1 MKIKQLRTINK
12 LELCKINKTIIGEIP
27 IKFLTE
33 EECKLDE
40 IGTLN
45 LQIPKYFQDNHTL
58 KKTEVLI
65 YDDLKNERFIKVNE
79 SDYYVIKEIK
89 EDKINKVKTITTY
102 SYEKK
107 LEKNNIV
114 LSDISLSLLD
124 VDEENEIYSF
134 NDELY
139 KTTGWS
145 LGYVDDT
152 VRYDET
158 GRPRVRVQENT
169 DTSFYQFIKETIQE
183 QFCCIADFD
192 IKNKKVNLYD
202 EDSFGDEIKIILNKD
217 NYLKNLENTSN
228 TTSLVTQLTLQG
240 NEDKCIVE
248 DANPNGTNYIEDYS
262 YFVETEEMSEELI
275 NALNLYNK
283 LTEKRIAEWREL
295 NTQKSIL
302 LSDINNKTGNEN
314 ILTSM
319 VKEYENY
326 IIAHENIEE
335 EGMEYDLTDFKNQ
348 LQIKRDELVELNK
361 ELTDLEQQL
370 NNVNNRIKELN
381 GLILKET
388 SKDGQGNF
396 IFNDKLLDEL
406 KEFTYNDTY
415 SEDSFID
422 ANEILRTGR
431 HLLESKCKPTVE
443 YSIDVND
450 FTSRIISNKT
460 KGEWQGEL
468 SLGDLI
474 VLYDKE
480 TKKEEYVYF
489 VGWNKK
495 YNYQNDSNSVTT
507 ELSLDLSNKKTNKT
521 NTKVIADLLKDSKN
535 NKKQIN
541 STKHLLNDQKYN
553 RFKSNLLNNEDILLD
568 LDEPK
573 LNDMTKV
580 TGIDLNIST
589 LTLDINVSK
598 QIKAYVRPT
607 TAKNTNVIWSSSDNN
622 IASVSTTGLVKGIN
636 YGSCTITAITEEGNF
651 KSVCQVT
658 IQKSIENEV
667 KVTGVQVLNSNIA
680 LDIGEEEYI
689 IPNIL
694 PNNATNQD
702 VTYVSSSPTIA
713 TVDNTGKITGVNY
726 GICEIKVIPV
736 DNPEI
741 SARCYI
747 SISTE
752 DKKDYTTLNN
762 ALFIGDGRIAEM
774 NNLGILNKLYVDA
787 KGDVDITYFNSRI
800 NTYPV
805 NPTCIIVMPNI
816 NDLSDQGAFN
826 VKTLLTTLKN
836 KYPTKNIYLVTPLP
850 VGVNYES
857 SKLYS
862 EVNNQITKF
871 NSLIKDYAN
880 LLNVKSV
887 NANLNLVTNGT
898 LNSYYSKDGY
908 YLTETGYRI
917 LCNNITNTILNYM
930 NVKQDTPKDD
940 DDKKDDDNNS
950 SGGLSKQRQLII
962 DRAEEIVKMC
972 KNGKTWYSQYNRTTD
987 WNKKQ
992 IIKYSSETIY
1002 SQGKQYTYKQP
1013 GKGKIGFDCSSFV
1026 GVCYQNAGYD
1036 FMKGLSCAGGNL
1048 QSTAKKHNAKMWRYV
1063 DSKFEKCLPGD
1074 IVMMANDSVDLTKSN
1089 MATCSTHHT
1098 AIYMGNGYIAE
1109 AVGYSTGI
1117 VKRKRTPNSQWFFMR
1132 IEELT
1137 KTDKKSNDDSSES
1150 GSNDNSSSD
1159 NGSGKNCI
1167 NQSGTIDGHK
1177 YIYRF
1182 TNCRC
1187 TSYGGDSSSGCDIPL
1202 KLGHT
1207 VGMLNMPYGSK
1218 VYIPKLKGKY
1228 IKDANGKS
1236 VTCDG
1241 IFVCND
1247 CGVGMTDCDI
1257 YMSTYSD
1264 TNAEKIFGNPIRS
1277 DIYVLSWGSGHGTAW
1292 SYLESYQWAY
1302 KRGVL
1307 SNYKTAFKNYMTNG
1321 GTLMNFYKFKTN
1333 DKNLKSSKY
1342 WDILNS

>member
-495 YNYQNDSNSVTT
+495 YNYQNDSNSITT

-622 IASVSTTGLVKGIN
+622 IASVSTTGLVKGVN

-667 KVTGVQVLNSNIA
+667 KVTGIQVLNSNIA

-787 KGDVDITYFNSRI
+787 KADVDISYFNSRI

-836 KYPTKNIYLVTPLP
+836 KYPTKNMYLVTPLP

-898 LNSYYSKDGY
+898 LNSYYSEDGY

-930 NVKQDTPKDD
+930 NVKQNIPKD

-950 SGGLSKQRQLII
+950 SSGLSKQRQLII

-972 KNGKTWYSQYNRTTD
+972 KNGKAWYSQYNRTTD

-1026 GVCYQNAGYD
+1026 GVCYQNAD
-1036 FMKGLSCAGGNL
+1036 FDFLKGLSCAGGNL

-1089 MATCSTHHT
+1089 MATCATHHT

-1109 AVGYSTGI
+1109 AIGYSSGI
-1117 VKRKRTPNSQWFFMR
+1117 QKRKRTPNSQWFFMR

-1137 KTDKKSNDDSSES
+1137 NTDGNVSDNTGES
-1150 GSNDNSSSD
+1150 GSNDNSKE
-1159 NGSGKNCI
+1159 GKNCY
-1167 NQSGTIDGHK
+1167 NMKGSIDGHN

-1182 TNCRC
+1182 EKARC
-1187 TSYGGDSSSGCDIPL
+1187 TAYGDSSSTGAGGKIEV
-1202 KLGHT
+1202 GHT
-1207 VGMLNMPYGSK
+1207 CGAHNMPYNTK
-1218 VYIPKLKGKY
+1218 LYIPSTVGKFGNKTGVWTVKDTGGFTTDIDLLIAKSDKEAEKLLGNPLTTSVY
-1228 IKDANGKS
+1228 VLEWGNGK
-1236 VTCDG
+1236 
-1241 IFVCND
+1241 
-1247 CGVGMTDCDI
+1247 
-1257 YMSTYSD
+1257 
-1264 TNAEKIFGNPIRS
+1264 
-1277 DIYVLSWGSGHGTAW
+1277 TAW
-1292 SYLESYQWAY
+1292 SFTEAIEWCNKYY
-1302 KRGVL
+1302 GVGAFHT
-1307 SNYKTAFKNYMTNG
+1307 SWKTYMKYGGCTINLWRFKDHD
-1321 GTLMNFYKFKTN
+1321 KTIKSKSWY
-1333 DKNLKSSKY
+1333 DKL
-1342 WDILNS
+1342 

>member
-495 YNYQNDSNSVTT
+495 YNYQNDSNSITT

-787 KGDVDITYFNSRI
+787 KADVDITYFNSRI

-862 EVNNQITKF
+862 EVNNQIIKF

-898 LNSYYSKDGY
+898 LNSYYSKNGY
-908 YLTETGYRI
+908 YLTQTGYRI

-940 DDKKDDDNNS
+940 GDNKKDDDNNS

-1182 TNCRC
+1182 AKARC
-1187 TSYGGDSSSGCDIPL
+1187 TAYGDSSSTGAGGKLTIGKSCGAHNLPYSTKLFIPS
-1202 KLGHT
+1202 T
-1207 VGMLNMPYGSK
+1207 VGKFGNK
-1218 VYIPKLKGKY
+1218 
-1228 IKDANGKS
+1228 
-1236 VTCDG
+1236 DG
-1241 IFVCND
+1241 IWEVKD
-1247 CGVGMTDCDI
+1247 TGGYTTDFDLLI
-1257 YMSTYSD
+1257 AKSD
-1264 TNAEKIFGNPIRS
+1264 SQAEKLLGNPLVT
-1277 DIYVLSWGSGHGTAW
+1277 DVYVLEWGDGKTAW
-1292 SYLESYQWAY
+1292 SFTEAIEWCNKYY
-1302 KRGVL
+1302 GVGAFHT
-1307 SNYKTAFKNYMTNG
+1307 SWKTYMKYGGCTINFWRFKDHD
-1321 GTLMNFYKFKTN
+1321 KTI
-1333 DKNLKSSKY
+1333 KSKSWYNK
-1342 WDILNS
+1342 L

>member
-89 EDKINKVKTITTY
+89 EDKINKVKTITAY

-361 ELTDLEQQL
+361 ELTNLEQQL

-489 VGWNKK
+489 VGWDKK
-495 YNYQNDSNSVTT
+495 YNYQNDSNSITT

-568 LDEPK
+568 LDEPR

-622 IASVSTTGLVKGIN
+622 IASVSTTGLVKGVN

-726 GICEIKVIPV
+726 GVCEIKVIPV

-787 KGDVDITYFNSRI
+787 KADVDITYFNNRI

-908 YLTETGYRI
+908 YLTQTGYRI

-930 NVKQDTPKDD
+930 NVKQDTSKDD
-940 DDKKDDDNNS
+940 DNKKDDDS
-950 SGGLSKQRQLII
+950 SSGLSKQRQLII

-972 KNGKTWYSQYNRTTD
+972 KNGKAWYSQYNRTTD

-1089 MATCSTHHT
+1089 MATCATHHT

-1109 AVGYSTGI
+1109 SIGYTSGI
-1117 VKRKRTPNSQWFFMR
+1117 QKRKRTPNSQWFFMR

-1137 KTDKKSNDDSSES
+1137 KTDKDNGNSNDDSSES
-1150 GSNDNSSSD
+1150 GSNDNSKE
-1159 NGSGKNCI
+1159 GKNCY
-1167 NQSGTIDGHK
+1167 NMKGSIDGHD
-1177 YIYRF
+1177 YVYRF
-1182 TNCRC
+1182 EKARC
-1187 TSYGGDSSSGCDIPL
+1187 TAYGDSSSTGAGGKIEV
-1202 KLGHT
+1202 GHT
-1207 VGMLNMPYGSK
+1207 CGAHNMPYNTK
-1218 VYIPKLKGKY
+1218 LYIPSTVGKFGNKTGIWTVRDTGGFTTDIDLLIAKSDKEAEKLLGNPLTTSVY
-1228 IKDANGKS
+1228 VLEWGNGK
-1236 VTCDG
+1236 
-1241 IFVCND
+1241 
-1247 CGVGMTDCDI
+1247 
-1257 YMSTYSD
+1257 
-1264 TNAEKIFGNPIRS
+1264 
-1277 DIYVLSWGSGHGTAW
+1277 TAW
-1292 SYLESYQWAY
+1292 SFTEAIEWCNKYY
-1302 KRGVL
+1302 GVGAFHT
-1307 SNYKTAFKNYMTNG
+1307 SWKTYMKYGGCTINFWRYKTHD
-1321 GTLMNFYKFKTN
+1321 KTI
-1333 DKNLKSSKY
+1333 KSKSWYNK
-1342 WDILNS
+1342 L

>member
-89 EDKINKVKTITTY
+89 EDKINKVKTITAY

-495 YNYQNDSNSVTT
+495 YNYQNDSNSITT

-568 LDEPK
+568 LDEPR

-622 IASVSTTGLVKGIN
+622 IATVSTTGLVKGVN

-752 DKKDYTTLNN
+752 DKKNYTTLNN

-880 LLNVKSV
+880 LLNVKSI

-940 DDKKDDDNNS
+940 GDNKKDDDNNS

-972 KNGKTWYSQYNRTTD
+972 KNGKAWYSQYNRTTD

-1048 QSTAKKHNAKMWRYV
+1048 QSTAKKHGAKMWRYV

-1074 IVMMANDSVDLTKSN
+1074 IIMMANDSVDLTKSN

-1132 IEELT
+1132 IKELT

-1150 GSNDNSSSD
+1150 GSNNSSSD
-1159 NGSGKNCI
+1159 NGSGKNCYNI
-1167 NQSGTIDGHK
+1167 NGKIDGHD
-1177 YIYRF
+1177 YIYKF
-1182 TNCRC
+1182 TKARC
-1187 TSYGGDSSSGCDIPL
+1187 TAYGDSSSTGAGG
-1202 KLGHT
+1202 KLT
-1207 VGMLNMPYGSK
+1207 VGKVCGAHNLPYSTKLFIPSTVGKFGNKDGIWEVKDTGGYTTDFDLLIAKSDK
-1218 VYIPKLKGKY
+1218 EAEKLLGNPLVTDVYVLEWG
-1228 IKDANGKS
+1228 NGK
-1236 VTCDG
+1236 
-1241 IFVCND
+1241 
-1247 CGVGMTDCDI
+1247 
-1257 YMSTYSD
+1257 
-1264 TNAEKIFGNPIRS
+1264 
-1277 DIYVLSWGSGHGTAW
+1277 TAW
-1292 SYLESYQWAY
+1292 SFTEAIEWCNKYY
-1302 KRGVL
+1302 GVGAFHT
-1307 SNYKTAFKNYMTNG
+1307 SWKTYMKYGGCTINFWRFKDH
-1321 GTLMNFYKFKTN
+1321 
-1333 DKNLKSSKY
+1333 DKAIKSKSWYNK
-1342 WDILNS
+1342 L

>member
-45 LQIPKYFQDNHTL
+45 LQIPKCFQDNHTL
-58 KKTEVLI
+58 KKTEILI

-89 EDKINKVKTITTY
+89 EDKINKVKTIKAY

-335 EGMEYDLTDFKNQ
+335 KGMEYDLTDFKNQ

-480 TKKEEYVYF
+480 TRKEEYVYF

-495 YNYQNDSNSVTT
+495 YNYQNDSNSITT

-622 IASVSTTGLVKGIN
+622 IATVSTTGLVKGVN

-651 KSVCQVT
+651 KSICQVT

-667 KVTGVQVLNSNIA
+667 KVTGIQVLNSNIA

-694 PNNATNQD
+694 PNNATNQN

-713 TVDNTGKITGVNY
+713 TVDNTGKIIGVNY

-880 LLNVKSV
+880 LLNIKSI

-908 YLTETGYRI
+908 YLTQTGYRI

-940 DDKKDDDNNS
+940 NDDKKDDDNNS

-972 KNGKTWYSQYNRTTD
+972 KNGKAWYSQYNRTTD

-1026 GVCYQNAGYD
+1026 GVCYQNAGFD
-1036 FMKGLSCAGGNL
+1036 FMKGLSCSGGNL
-1048 QSTAKKHNAKMWRYV
+1048 QSTAKKHGAKMWRYV

-1074 IVMMANDSVDLTKSN
+1074 IVMMANDSVDLTKNN
-1089 MATCSTHHT
+1089 MATCATHHT
-1098 AIYMGNGYIAE
+1098 AIYAGNNMVYESI
-1109 AVGYSTGI
+1109 GYSSGI
-1117 VKRKRTPNSQWFFMR
+1117 QKRKRTPNSQWFFMR

-1137 KTDKKSNDDSSES
+1137 NTDKDNDNSNES
-1150 GSNDNSSSD
+1150 GSNNSSKE
-1159 NGSGKNCI
+1159 GKNCF
-1167 NQSGTIDGHK
+1167 NMKGSIDGHK
-1177 YIYRF
+1177 YVYRF
-1182 TNCRC
+1182 EKARC
-1187 TSYGGDSSSGCDIPL
+1187 TAYGDSSSTGAGG
-1202 KLGHT
+1202 KLTISKSCGAH
-1207 VGMLNMPYGSK
+1207 NMPYNTK
-1218 VYIPKLKGKY
+1218 LYIPSTVGKFGNETG
-1228 IKDANGKS
+1228 IWTVKDTGGYSTDFDLLIAKS
-1236 VTCDG
+1236 DKE
-1241 IFVCND
+1241 
-1247 CGVGMTDCDI
+1247 
-1257 YMSTYSD
+1257 
-1264 TNAEKIFGNPIRS
+1264 AEKLLGNPLTTS
-1277 DIYVLSWGSGHGTAW
+1277 VYVLEWGDGKTAW
-1292 SYLESYQWAY
+1292 SFTEAIEWCNKYY
-1302 KRGVL
+1302 GVGAFHT
-1307 SNYKTAFKNYMTNG
+1307 SWKTYMKYGGCTINFWRFKDHD
-1321 GTLMNFYKFKTN
+1321 KTIKSKSWY
-1333 DKNLKSSKY
+1333 DKL
-1342 WDILNS
+1342 

>member
-89 EDKINKVKTITTY
+89 EDKINKVKTITAY

-489 VGWNKK
+489 VGWDKK
-495 YNYQNDSNSVTT
+495 YNYQNDSNSITT

-568 LDEPK
+568 LDEPR

-622 IASVSTTGLVKGIN
+622 IASVSTTGLVKGVN

-667 KVTGVQVLNSNIA
+667 KVIGVQVLNSNIA

-726 GICEIKVIPV
+726 GVCEIKVIPV

-787 KGDVDITYFNSRI
+787 KADVDITYFNNRI
-800 NTYPV
+800 NTYPI

-908 YLTETGYRI
+908 YLTQTGYRI

-930 NVKQDTPKDD
+930 NVKQDTSKDD
-940 DDKKDDDNNS
+940 DNKKDDDS
-950 SGGLSKQRQLII
+950 SSGLSKQRQLII

-972 KNGKTWYSQYNRTTD
+972 KNGKAWYSQYNRTTD

-1137 KTDKKSNDDSSES
+1137 KTDKDNGNSNDDSSES
-1150 GSNDNSSSD
+1150 GSNDNSKE
-1159 NGSGKNCI
+1159 GKNCY
-1167 NQSGTIDGHK
+1167 NMKGSIDGHD
-1177 YIYRF
+1177 YVYRF
-1182 TNCRC
+1182 EKARC
-1187 TSYGGDSSSGCDIPL
+1187 TAYGDSSSTGAGGKIEV
-1202 KLGHT
+1202 GHT
-1207 VGMLNMPYGSK
+1207 CGAHNMPYNTK
-1218 VYIPKLKGKY
+1218 LYIPSTVGKFGNKTGIWTVRDTGGFTTDIDLLIAKSDKEAEKLLGNPLTTSVY
-1228 IKDANGKS
+1228 VLEWGNGK
-1236 VTCDG
+1236 
-1241 IFVCND
+1241 
-1247 CGVGMTDCDI
+1247 
-1257 YMSTYSD
+1257 
-1264 TNAEKIFGNPIRS
+1264 
-1277 DIYVLSWGSGHGTAW
+1277 TAW
-1292 SYLESYQWAY
+1292 SFTEAIEWCNKYY
-1302 KRGVL
+1302 GVGAFHT
-1307 SNYKTAFKNYMTNG
+1307 SWKTYMKYGGCTINFWRYKTHD
-1321 GTLMNFYKFKTN
+1321 KTIKSKSWY
-1333 DKNLKSSKY
+1333 DKL
-1342 WDILNS
+1342 

>member
-145 LGYVDDT
+145 LGYVDDI

-940 DDKKDDDNNS
+940 DDKKDDNNS

-1182 TNCRC
+1182 AKARC
-1187 TSYGGDSSSGCDIPL
+1187 TAYGDSSSTGAGGKLTIGKSCGAHNLPYSTKLFIPS
-1202 KLGHT
+1202 T
-1207 VGMLNMPYGSK
+1207 VGKFGNK
-1218 VYIPKLKGKY
+1218 
-1228 IKDANGKS
+1228 
-1236 VTCDG
+1236 DG
-1241 IFVCND
+1241 IWEVKD
-1247 CGVGMTDCDI
+1247 TGGYTTDFDLLI
-1257 YMSTYSD
+1257 AKSD
-1264 TNAEKIFGNPIRS
+1264 SQAEKLLGNPLVT
-1277 DIYVLSWGSGHGTAW
+1277 DVYVLEWGDGKTAW
-1292 SYLESYQWAY
+1292 SFTEAIEWCNKYY
-1302 KRGVL
+1302 GVGAFHT
-1307 SNYKTAFKNYMTNG
+1307 SWKTYMKYGGCTINFWRFKDHD
-1321 GTLMNFYKFKTN
+1321 KTI
-1333 DKNLKSSKY
+1333 KSKSWYNK
-1342 WDILNS
+1342 L

>member
-568 LDEPK
+568 LDEPR

-589 LTLDINVSK
+589 LTLDINISK

-658 IQKSIENEV
+658 IQKSIKNEV

-713 TVDNTGKITGVNY
+713 SVDNTGKITGVNY

-752 DKKDYTTLNN
+752 DKKNYATLNN

-940 DDKKDDDNNS
+940 DNDKKDDDNNS

-962 DRAEEIVKMC
+962 DRAKEIVKLGSQ
-972 KNGKTWYSQYNRTTD
+972 GKAWYSQYARTID

-992 IIKYSSETIY
+992 IIKNEWETISY
-1002 SQGKQYTYKQP
+1002 EGKKQTFHQTHL
-1013 GKGKIGFDCSSFV
+1013 GAIGMDCSSFV
-1026 GVCYQNAGYD
+1026 GICYQNAGYN

-1048 QSTAKKHNAKMWRYV
+1048 QSVAKKHGAKMWRYE
-1063 DSKFEKCLPGD
+1063 DKGLEGALPGD
-1074 IVMMANDSVDLTKSN
+1074 IVMRVDSRYKLTKNN
-1089 MATCSTHHT
+1089 MATVRTAHT
-1098 AIYMGNGYIAE
+1098 MIYLGDGYTAE
-1109 AVGYSTGI
+1109 AGGYSTG
-1117 VKRKRTPNSQWFFMR
+1117 VFKSKKKMNNLYFFMR

-1137 KTDKKSNDDSSES
+1137 KTDKDNGNSNDDSK
-1150 GSNDNSSSD
+1150 NNNNSTGD
-1159 NGSGKNCI
+1159 GGSGKNCYNI
-1167 NQSGTIDGHK
+1167 NGTIDGNK
-1177 YIYRF
+1177 YIYKF
-1182 TNCRC
+1182 TKARV
-1187 TSYGGDSSSGCDIPL
+1187 TAFGGDSGSASGLPL
-1202 KLGHT
+1202 VVGKSVGSFNLPFGTKLY
-1207 VGMLNMPYGSK
+1207 VPE
-1218 VYIPKLKGKY
+1218 LKGKFGN
-1228 IKDANGKS
+1228 K
-1236 VTCDG
+1236 DG
-1241 IFVCND
+1241 IVTVTD
-1247 CGVGMTDCDI
+1247 TGVGCTDFDLFLDK
-1257 YMSTYSD
+1257 TSD
-1264 TNAEKIFGNPIRS
+1264 SKAERKLGNPMRVTA
-1277 DIYVLSWGSGHGTAW
+1277 YVIEWGKGRTGW
-1292 SYLESYQWAY
+1292 SYTESYSWAY
-1302 KRGVL
+1302 NHGNL
-1307 SNYKTAFKNYMTNG
+1307 SSFRTAFKDYIKYG
-1321 GTLMNFYKFKTN
+1321 GTLINFYKFKN
-1333 DKNLKSSKY
+1333 LDKDIRSSKY
-1342 WDILNS
+1342 WKILNS

>member
-1 MKIKQLRTINK
+1 MRIKQLRTINK

-65 YDDLKNERFIKVNE
+65 YDDLKNERFIKVNN

-622 IASVSTTGLVKGIN
+622 IATVSTTGLVKGVN

-651 KSVCQVT
+651 KSICQVT

-667 KVTGVQVLNSNIA
+667 KVTGIQVLNSNIA

-774 NNLGILNKLYVDA
+774 NSLGILNKLYVDA
-787 KGDVDITYFNSRI
+787 KADVDITYFNSRI

-826 VKTLLTTLKN
+826 IKTLLTTLKN

-940 DDKKDDDNNS
+940 GDDKKDDNNNS

-972 KNGKTWYSQYNRTTD
+972 KNGKAWYSQYNRTTD

-1036 FMKGLSCAGGNL
+1036 FMCAKSCAGGNL

-1089 MATCSTHHT
+1089 MATCATHHT
-1098 AIYMGNGYIAE
+1098 AIMGSDGYIYE
-1109 AVGYSTGI
+1109 SIGYSSGI
-1117 VKRKRTPNSQWFFMR
+1117 QKRKRTPNSQWFFMR

-1182 TNCRC
+1182 AKARC
-1187 TSYGGDSSSGCDIPL
+1187 TAYGDSSSTGAGGKLTIGKSCGAHNLPYSTKLFIPS
-1202 KLGHT
+1202 T
-1207 VGMLNMPYGSK
+1207 VGKFGNK
-1218 VYIPKLKGKY
+1218 
-1228 IKDANGKS
+1228 
-1236 VTCDG
+1236 DG
-1241 IFVCND
+1241 IWEVKD
-1247 CGVGMTDCDI
+1247 TGGYTTDFDLLI
-1257 YMSTYSD
+1257 AKSD
-1264 TNAEKIFGNPIRS
+1264 SQAEKLLGNPLVT
-1277 DIYVLSWGSGHGTAW
+1277 DVYVLEWGDGKTAW
-1292 SYLESYQWAY
+1292 SFTEAIEWCNKYY
-1302 KRGVL
+1302 GVGAFHT
-1307 SNYKTAFKNYMTNG
+1307 SWKTYMKYGGCTINFWRFKDHD
-1321 GTLMNFYKFKTN
+1321 KTI
-1333 DKNLKSSKY
+1333 KSKSWYNK
-1342 WDILNS
+1342 L

>member
-89 EDKINKVKTITTY
+89 EDKINKVKTITAY

-361 ELTDLEQQL
+361 ELTNLEQQL

-489 VGWNKK
+489 VGWDKK
-495 YNYQNDSNSVTT
+495 YNYQNDSNSITT

-568 LDEPK
+568 LDEPR

-622 IASVSTTGLVKGIN
+622 IASVSTTGLVKGVN

-726 GICEIKVIPV
+726 GVCEIKVIPV

-787 KGDVDITYFNSRI
+787 KADVDITYFNNRI

-908 YLTETGYRI
+908 YLTQTGYRI

-930 NVKQDTPKDD
+930 NVKQDTSKDD
-940 DDKKDDDNNS
+940 DNKKDDNNS
-950 SGGLSKQRQLII
+950 SSGLSKQRQLII

-972 KNGKTWYSQYNRTTD
+972 KNGKAWYSQYNRTTD

-1098 AIYMGNGYIAE
+1098 AIMGSDGYIYE

-1137 KTDKKSNDDSSES
+1137 KTDKDNGNSNDDSSES
-1150 GSNDNSSSD
+1150 GSNDNSKE
-1159 NGSGKNCI
+1159 GKNCY
-1167 NQSGTIDGHK
+1167 NMKGSIDGHD
-1177 YIYRF
+1177 YVYRF
-1182 TNCRC
+1182 EKARC
-1187 TSYGGDSSSGCDIPL
+1187 TAYGDSSSTGAGGKIEV
-1202 KLGHT
+1202 GHT
-1207 VGMLNMPYGSK
+1207 CGAHNMPYNTK
-1218 VYIPKLKGKY
+1218 LYIPSTVGKFGNKTGIWTVRDTGGFTTDIDLLIAKSDKEAEKLLGNPLTTSVY
-1228 IKDANGKS
+1228 VLEWGNGK
-1236 VTCDG
+1236 
-1241 IFVCND
+1241 
-1247 CGVGMTDCDI
+1247 
-1257 YMSTYSD
+1257 
-1264 TNAEKIFGNPIRS
+1264 
-1277 DIYVLSWGSGHGTAW
+1277 TAW
-1292 SYLESYQWAY
+1292 SFTEAIEWCNKYY
-1302 KRGVL
+1302 GVGAFHT
-1307 SNYKTAFKNYMTNG
+1307 SWKTYMKYGGCTINFWRYKTHD
-1321 GTLMNFYKFKTN
+1321 KTI
-1333 DKNLKSSKY
+1333 KSKSWYNK
-1342 WDILNS
+1342 L

>member
-262 YFVETEEMSEELI
+262 YFVETEEMSDELI

-495 YNYQNDSNSVTT
+495 YNYQNDSNSITT

-940 DDKKDDDNNS
+940 DDKKDDDS
-950 SGGLSKQRQLII
+950 SSGLSKQRQLII

-1182 TNCRC
+1182 AKARC
-1187 TSYGGDSSSGCDIPL
+1187 TAYGDSSSTGAGGKLTIGKSCGAHNLPYSTKLFIPS
-1202 KLGHT
+1202 T
-1207 VGMLNMPYGSK
+1207 VGKFGNK
-1218 VYIPKLKGKY
+1218 
-1228 IKDANGKS
+1228 
-1236 VTCDG
+1236 DG
-1241 IFVCND
+1241 IWEVKD
-1247 CGVGMTDCDI
+1247 TGGYTTDFDLLI
-1257 YMSTYSD
+1257 AKSD
-1264 TNAEKIFGNPIRS
+1264 SQAEKLLGNPLVT
-1277 DIYVLSWGSGHGTAW
+1277 DVYVLEWGDGKTAW
-1292 SYLESYQWAY
+1292 SFTEAIEWCNKYY
-1302 KRGVL
+1302 GVGAFHT
-1307 SNYKTAFKNYMTNG
+1307 SWKTYMKYGGCTINFWRFKDHD
-1321 GTLMNFYKFKTN
+1321 KTI
-1333 DKNLKSSKY
+1333 KSKSWYNK
-1342 WDILNS
+1342 L

>member
-89 EDKINKVKTITTY
+89 EDKINKVKTITAY

-361 ELTDLEQQL
+361 ELTNLEQQL

-489 VGWNKK
+489 VGWDKK
-495 YNYQNDSNSVTT
+495 YNYQNDSNSITT

-568 LDEPK
+568 LDEPR

-622 IASVSTTGLVKGIN
+622 IASVSTTGLVKGVN

-726 GICEIKVIPV
+726 GVCEIKVIPV

-787 KGDVDITYFNSRI
+787 KADVDITYFNNRI

-908 YLTETGYRI
+908 YLTQTGYRI

-930 NVKQDTPKDD
+930 NVKQDTSKDD
-940 DDKKDDDNNS
+940 DNKKDDDS
-950 SGGLSKQRQLII
+950 SSSGLSKQRQLII

-972 KNGKTWYSQYNRTTD
+972 KNGKAWYSQYNRTTD

-1089 MATCSTHHT
+1089 MATCATHHT
-1098 AIYMGNGYIAE
+1098 AIMGSDGYIYE

-1117 VKRKRTPNSQWFFMR
+1117 VKRKRKPNSQWFFMR

-1137 KTDKKSNDDSSES
+1137 KTDKKSNDDSNES
-1150 GSNDNSSSD
+1150 GSNDNSKE
-1159 NGSGKNCI
+1159 GKNCY
-1167 NQSGTIDGHK
+1167 NMKGNIDGHD
-1177 YIYRF
+1177 YVYRF
-1182 TNCRC
+1182 EKARC
-1187 TSYGGDSSSGCDIPL
+1187 TAYGDSSSTGAGGKIEV
-1202 KLGHT
+1202 GHT
-1207 VGMLNMPYGSK
+1207 CGAHNMPYNTK
-1218 VYIPKLKGKY
+1218 LYIPSTVGKFGNKTGIWTVRDTGGFTTDIDLLIAKSDKEAEKLLGNPLTTSVY
-1228 IKDANGKS
+1228 VLEWGNGK
-1236 VTCDG
+1236 
-1241 IFVCND
+1241 
-1247 CGVGMTDCDI
+1247 
-1257 YMSTYSD
+1257 
-1264 TNAEKIFGNPIRS
+1264 
-1277 DIYVLSWGSGHGTAW
+1277 TAW
-1292 SYLESYQWAY
+1292 SFTEAIEWCNKYY
-1302 KRGVL
+1302 GVGAFHT
-1307 SNYKTAFKNYMTNG
+1307 SWKTYMKYGGCTINFWRFKNHD
-1321 GTLMNFYKFKTN
+1321 KTI
-1333 DKNLKSSKY
+1333 KSKSWYNK
-1342 WDILNS
+1342 L

>member
-27 IKFLTE
+27 VKFLTE
-33 EECKLDE
+33 EKCKLDE

-158 GRPRVRVQENT
+158 GRPRVRVQEST

-228 TTSLVTQLTLQG
+228 TNNLVTQLTLQG

-275 NALNLYNK
+275 NALNLYDK

-495 YNYQNDSNSVTT
+495 YNYQNDSNSITT
-507 ELSLDLSNKKTNKT
+507 ELLLDLSNKKTNKT

-622 IASVSTTGLVKGIN
+622 VASVSTTGLVKGVN

-651 KSVCQVT
+651 KSVCQVA

-774 NNLGILNKLYVDA
+774 NSLGILNKLYVDA
-787 KGDVDITYFNSRI
+787 KADVDITYFNSRI

-898 LNSYYSKDGY
+898 LNSYYSKNGY
-908 YLTETGYRI
+908 YLTQTGYRI

-940 DDKKDDDNNS
+940 DDKKDDDNS

-962 DRAEEIVKMC
+962 DRAKEIVKMC
-972 KNGKTWYSQYNRTTD
+972 KDGKAWYSQYNRTTD

-992 IIKYSSETIY
+992 IIKYSSETITFE
-1002 SQGKQYTYKQP
+1002 GKKETYPQP
-1013 GKGKIGFDCSSFV
+1013 GRGKIGFDCSSMV

-1036 FMKGLSCAGGNL
+1036 FMKGLSCSGGNL
-1048 QSTAKKHNAKMWRYV
+1048 VAMAKKHGAKMWPY
-1063 DSKFEKCLPGD
+1063 SKNGFDDALPGD
-1074 IVMMANDSVDLTKSN
+1074 IIMRAKKGYEAKSN
-1089 MATCSTHHT
+1089 NMTTIPTSHT
-1098 AIYMGNGYIAE
+1098 MIYLGDNYVAE
-1109 AVGYSTGI
+1109 AYSYSKGI
-1117 VKRKRTPNSQWFFMR
+1117 EKRKYKLDNRYFFMR

-1137 KTDKKSNDDSSES
+1137 KTDKDNGNSNDDSK
-1150 GSNDNSSSD
+1150 NNNNSSGD
-1159 NGSGKNCI
+1159 GDSGKNCYNI
-1167 NQSGTIDGHK
+1167 NGSINGHK
-1177 YIYRF
+1177 YIYKF
-1182 TNCRC
+1182 TKARC
-1187 TSYGGDSSSGCDIPL
+1187 TAYGDSSSTGAGGKLTIGKSCGAHNLPYSTKLFIPS
-1202 KLGHT
+1202 T
-1207 VGMLNMPYGSK
+1207 VGKFGNKDGIWEVKDTGGYTTDFDLLIAKSDSQAEKLLGNPLVTD
-1218 VYIPKLKGKY
+1218 VYVLEWG
-1228 IKDANGKS
+1228 NGK
-1236 VTCDG
+1236 
-1241 IFVCND
+1241 
-1247 CGVGMTDCDI
+1247 
-1257 YMSTYSD
+1257 
-1264 TNAEKIFGNPIRS
+1264 
-1277 DIYVLSWGSGHGTAW
+1277 TAW
-1292 SYLESYQWAY
+1292 SFTEAIEWCNKYY
-1302 KRGVL
+1302 GVGAFHA
-1307 SNYKTAFKNYMTNG
+1307 SWKTYMKYGGCTINFWRFKDHD
-1321 GTLMNFYKFKTN
+1321 KTI
-1333 DKNLKSSKY
+1333 KSKSWYNK
-1342 WDILNS
+1342 L

>member
-495 YNYQNDSNSVTT
+495 YNYQNDSNSITT

-787 KGDVDITYFNSRI
+787 KADVDITYFNSRI

-862 EVNNQITKF
+862 EVNNQIIKF

-898 LNSYYSKDGY
+898 LNSYYSKNGY
-908 YLTETGYRI
+908 YLTQTGYRI

-940 DDKKDDDNNS
+940 DDDKKDDDNNS

-962 DRAEEIVKMC
+962 DRAKEIVKLGSQ
-972 KNGKTWYSQYNRTTD
+972 GKAWYSQYARTID

-992 IIKYSSETIY
+992 IIKNEWETISY
-1002 SQGKQYTYKQP
+1002 EGKKQTFHQTHL
-1013 GKGKIGFDCSSFV
+1013 GAIGMDCSSFV
-1026 GVCYQNAGYD
+1026 GICYQNAGYD

-1048 QSTAKKHNAKMWRYV
+1048 QSVAKKHGAKMWRYE
-1063 DSKFEKCLPGD
+1063 DKGLEGALPGD
-1074 IVMMANDSVDLTKSN
+1074 IVMRVDSRYKLTKNN
-1089 MATCSTHHT
+1089 MATVRTAHT
-1098 AIYMGNGYIAE
+1098 MIYLGDGYTAE
-1109 AVGYSTGI
+1109 AGSYSTGI
-1117 VKRKRTPNSQWFFMR
+1117 FKSKKKMNNKYFFMR

-1182 TNCRC
+1182 AKARC
-1187 TSYGGDSSSGCDIPL
+1187 TAYGDSSSTGAGGKLTIGKSCGAHNLPYSTKLFIPS
-1202 KLGHT
+1202 T
-1207 VGMLNMPYGSK
+1207 VGKFGNK
-1218 VYIPKLKGKY
+1218 
-1228 IKDANGKS
+1228 
-1236 VTCDG
+1236 DG
-1241 IFVCND
+1241 IWEVKD
-1247 CGVGMTDCDI
+1247 TGGYTTDFDLLI
-1257 YMSTYSD
+1257 AKSD
-1264 TNAEKIFGNPIRS
+1264 SQAEKLLGNPLVT
-1277 DIYVLSWGSGHGTAW
+1277 DVYVLEWGDGKTAW
-1292 SYLESYQWAY
+1292 SFTEAIEWCNKYY
-1302 KRGVL
+1302 GVGAFHT
-1307 SNYKTAFKNYMTNG
+1307 SWKTYMKYGGCTINFWRFKDHD
-1321 GTLMNFYKFKTN
+1321 KTI
-1333 DKNLKSSKY
+1333 KSKSWYNK
-1342 WDILNS
+1342 L

>member
-12 LELCKINKTIIGEIP
+12 LELCKINKTIIGEIS

-89 EDKINKVKTITTY
+89 EDKINKIKTIKAY

-152 VRYDET
+152 VRCDET

-480 TKKEEYVYF
+480 TRKEEYVYF

-495 YNYQNDSNSVTT
+495 YNYQNDSNSITT

-622 IASVSTTGLVKGIN
+622 IATVSTTGLVKGVN

-651 KSVCQVT
+651 KSICQVT

-667 KVTGVQVLNSNIA
+667 KVTGIQILNSNIA

-694 PNNATNQD
+694 PNNATNQN

-787 KGDVDITYFNSRI
+787 KADVDITYFNSRI

-880 LLNVKSV
+880 LLNIKSI

-908 YLTETGYRI
+908 YLTQTGYRI

-940 DDKKDDDNNS
+940 DNDKKDDDNNS

-972 KNGKTWYSQYNRTTD
+972 KNGKAWYSQYNRTTD

-1026 GVCYQNAGYD
+1026 GVCYQNAGFD

-1048 QSTAKKHNAKMWRYV
+1048 QSTAKKHGAKMWRYV

-1074 IVMMANDSVDLTKSN
+1074 IVMMANDSVDLTKNN
-1089 MATCSTHHT
+1089 MATCATHHT

-1109 AVGYSTGI
+1109 AIGYSSGI
-1117 VKRKRTPNSQWFFMR
+1117 QKRKRKPNSQWFFMR

-1137 KTDKKSNDDSSES
+1137 NTDKDNGNSNES
-1150 GSNDNSSSD
+1150 GSNNNSKE
-1159 NGSGKNCI
+1159 GKNCF
-1167 NQSGTIDGHK
+1167 NMKGSIDGHK
-1177 YIYRF
+1177 YVYRF
-1182 TNCRC
+1182 EKARC
-1187 TSYGGDSSSGCDIPL
+1187 TAYGDSSSTGAGG
-1202 KLGHT
+1202 KLT
-1207 VGMLNMPYGSK
+1207 VGKVCGAHNMPYNTK
-1218 VYIPKLKGKY
+1218 LYIPSTVGKFGNETGIWTVRDTGGY
-1228 IKDANGKS
+1228 STDFDLLIAKS
-1236 VTCDG
+1236 DKE
-1241 IFVCND
+1241 
-1247 CGVGMTDCDI
+1247 
-1257 YMSTYSD
+1257 
-1264 TNAEKIFGNPIRS
+1264 AEKLLGNPLTTS
-1277 DIYVLSWGSGHGTAW
+1277 VYVLEWGDGKTAW
-1292 SYLESYQWAY
+1292 SFTEAIEWCNKYY
-1302 KRGVL
+1302 GVGAFHT
-1307 SNYKTAFKNYMTNG
+1307 SWKTYMKYGGCTINFWRFKDHD
-1321 GTLMNFYKFKTN
+1321 KTIKSKSWY
-1333 DKNLKSSKY
+1333 DKL
-1342 WDILNS
+1342 

>member
-1 MKIKQLRTINK
+1 LKIKQLRTINK

-89 EDKINKVKTITTY
+89 EDKINKVKTITAY

-361 ELTDLEQQL
+361 ELTNLEQQL

-489 VGWNKK
+489 VGWDKK
-495 YNYQNDSNSVTT
+495 YNYQNDSNSITT

-568 LDEPK
+568 LDEPR

-622 IASVSTTGLVKGIN
+622 IASVSTTGLVKGVN

-726 GICEIKVIPV
+726 GVCEIKVIPV

-787 KGDVDITYFNSRI
+787 KADVDITYFNNRI

-908 YLTETGYRI
+908 YLTQTGYRI

-930 NVKQDTPKDD
+930 NVKQDTSKDD
-940 DDKKDDDNNS
+940 DNKKDDDS
-950 SGGLSKQRQLII
+950 SSSGLSKQRQLII

-972 KNGKTWYSQYNRTTD
+972 KNGKAWYSQYNRTTD

-1089 MATCSTHHT
+1089 MATCATHHT
-1098 AIYMGNGYIAE
+1098 AIMGSDGYIYE

-1117 VKRKRTPNSQWFFMR
+1117 VKRKRKPNSQWFFMR

-1137 KTDKKSNDDSSES
+1137 KTDKKSNDDSNES
-1150 GSNDNSSSD
+1150 GSNDNSKE
-1159 NGSGKNCI
+1159 GKNCY
-1167 NQSGTIDGHK
+1167 NMKGNIDGHD
-1177 YIYRF
+1177 YVYRF
-1182 TNCRC
+1182 EKARC
-1187 TSYGGDSSSGCDIPL
+1187 TAYGDSSSTGAGGKIEV
-1202 KLGHT
+1202 GHT
-1207 VGMLNMPYGSK
+1207 CGAHNMPYNTK
-1218 VYIPKLKGKY
+1218 LYIPSTVGKFGNKTGIWTVRDTGGFTTDIDLLIAKSDKEAEKLLGNPLTTSVY
-1228 IKDANGKS
+1228 VLEWGNGK
-1236 VTCDG
+1236 
-1241 IFVCND
+1241 
-1247 CGVGMTDCDI
+1247 
-1257 YMSTYSD
+1257 
-1264 TNAEKIFGNPIRS
+1264 
-1277 DIYVLSWGSGHGTAW
+1277 TAW
-1292 SYLESYQWAY
+1292 SFTEAIEWCNKYY
-1302 KRGVL
+1302 GVGAFHT
-1307 SNYKTAFKNYMTNG
+1307 SWKTYMKYGGCTINFWRFKNHD
-1321 GTLMNFYKFKTN
+1321 KTI
-1333 DKNLKSSKY
+1333 KSKSWYNK
-1342 WDILNS
+1342 L

>member
-361 ELTDLEQQL
+361 ELTNLEQQL

-495 YNYQNDSNSVTT
+495 YNYQNDSNSITT

-622 IASVSTTGLVKGIN
+622 IASVSTTGLVKGVN

-726 GICEIKVIPV
+726 GVCEIKVIPV

-787 KGDVDITYFNSRI
+787 KADVDISYFNSRI

-908 YLTETGYRI
+908 YLTQTGYRI

-930 NVKQDTPKDD
+930 NVKQDTSKDD
-940 DDKKDDDNNS
+940 NDKKDDDS
-950 SGGLSKQRQLII
+950 SSSGLSKQRQLII

-972 KNGKTWYSQYNRTTD
+972 KNGKAWYSQYNRTTD

-1026 GVCYQNAGYD
+1026 GVCYQNAGFD
-1036 FMKGLSCAGGNL
+1036 FMKALSCAGGNL

-1089 MATCSTHHT
+1089 MATCATHHT
-1098 AIYMGNGYIAE
+1098 AIMGSDGYIYE

-1117 VKRKRTPNSQWFFMR
+1117 VKRKRKPNSQWFFMR

-1137 KTDKKSNDDSSES
+1137 NTDKKSNDDSGES
-1150 GSNDNSSSD
+1150 GSNNNSKE
-1159 NGSGKNCI
+1159 GKNCF
-1167 NQSGTIDGHK
+1167 NMKGSIDGHK
-1177 YIYRF
+1177 YVYRF
-1182 TNCRC
+1182 EKARC
-1187 TSYGGDSSSGCDIPL
+1187 TAYGDSSSTGAGG
-1202 KLGHT
+1202 KLT
-1207 VGMLNMPYGSK
+1207 VGKVCGSHNMPYGTK
-1218 VYIPKLKGKY
+1218 LYIPSTVGKFGN
-1228 IKDANGKS
+1228 KNGIWEIRDTGGYTTDFDLLIAKS
-1236 VTCDG
+1236 DKE
-1241 IFVCND
+1241 
-1247 CGVGMTDCDI
+1247 
-1257 YMSTYSD
+1257 
-1264 TNAEKIFGNPIRS
+1264 AEKLLGNPLTTS
-1277 DIYVLSWGSGHGTAW
+1277 VYVLEWGDGKTAW
-1292 SYLESYQWAY
+1292 SFTEAIEWCNKYY
-1302 KRGVL
+1302 GVGAFHT
-1307 SNYKTAFKNYMTNG
+1307 SWKTYMKYGGCTINFWRFKDHD
-1321 GTLMNFYKFKTN
+1321 KTIKSKSWY
-1333 DKNLKSSKY
+1333 DKL
-1342 WDILNS
+1342 

>member
-568 LDEPK
+568 LDEPR

-622 IASVSTTGLVKGIN
+622 IATVSTTGLVKGVN

-862 EVNNQITKF
+862 EVNNQIIKF

-898 LNSYYSKDGY
+898 LNSYYSKNGY
-908 YLTETGYRI
+908 YLTQTGYRI

-940 DDKKDDDNNS
+940 DDKKDDDS
-950 SGGLSKQRQLII
+950 SSGLSKQRQLII

-1182 TNCRC
+1182 AKARC
-1187 TSYGGDSSSGCDIPL
+1187 TAYGDSSSTGAGGKLTIGKSCGAHNLPYSTKLFIPS
-1202 KLGHT
+1202 T
-1207 VGMLNMPYGSK
+1207 VGKFGNK
-1218 VYIPKLKGKY
+1218 
-1228 IKDANGKS
+1228 
-1236 VTCDG
+1236 DG
-1241 IFVCND
+1241 IWEVKD
-1247 CGVGMTDCDI
+1247 TGGYTTDFDLLI
-1257 YMSTYSD
+1257 AKSD
-1264 TNAEKIFGNPIRS
+1264 SQAEKLLGNPLVT
-1277 DIYVLSWGSGHGTAW
+1277 DVYVLEWGDGKTAW
-1292 SYLESYQWAY
+1292 SFTEAIEWCNKYY
-1302 KRGVL
+1302 GVGAFHT
-1307 SNYKTAFKNYMTNG
+1307 SWKTYMKYGGCTINFWRFKDHD
-1321 GTLMNFYKFKTN
+1321 KTI
-1333 DKNLKSSKY
+1333 KSKSWYNK
-1342 WDILNS
+1342 L

>member
-89 EDKINKVKTITTY
+89 EDKINKVKTIKTY

-495 YNYQNDSNSVTT
+495 YNYQNDSNSITT

-787 KGDVDITYFNSRI
+787 KADVDITYFNSRI

-862 EVNNQITKF
+862 EVNNQIIKF

-898 LNSYYSKDGY
+898 LNSYYSKNGY
-908 YLTETGYRI
+908 YLTQTGYRI

-940 DDKKDDDNNS
+940 GDNKKDDDNNS

-992 IIKYSSETIY
+992 IIKYSNETIY

-1182 TNCRC
+1182 AKARC
-1187 TSYGGDSSSGCDIPL
+1187 TAYGDSSSTGAGGKLTIGKSCGAHNLPYSTKLFIPS
-1202 KLGHT
+1202 T
-1207 VGMLNMPYGSK
+1207 VGKFGNK
-1218 VYIPKLKGKY
+1218 
-1228 IKDANGKS
+1228 
-1236 VTCDG
+1236 DG
-1241 IFVCND
+1241 IWEVKD
-1247 CGVGMTDCDI
+1247 TGGYTTDFDLLI
-1257 YMSTYSD
+1257 AKSD
-1264 TNAEKIFGNPIRS
+1264 SQAEKLLGNPLVT
-1277 DIYVLSWGSGHGTAW
+1277 DVYVLEWGDGKTAW
-1292 SYLESYQWAY
+1292 SFTEAIEWCNKYY
-1302 KRGVL
+1302 GVGAFHT
-1307 SNYKTAFKNYMTNG
+1307 SWKTYMKYGGCTINFWRFKDHD
-1321 GTLMNFYKFKTN
+1321 KTI
-1333 DKNLKSSKY
+1333 KSKSWYNK
-1342 WDILNS
+1342 L

>member
-27 IKFLTE
+27 VKFLTE

-89 EDKINKVKTITTY
+89 EDKINKVKTITAY

-134 NDELY
+134 NEELY

-388 SKDGQGNF
+388 SKDERGNF
-396 IFNDKLLDEL
+396 IFNNKLLDEL

-495 YNYQNDSNSVTT
+495 YNYQNDSNSITT

-622 IASVSTTGLVKGIN
+622 IASVSTTGLVKGVN

-774 NNLGILNKLYVDA
+774 NSLGILNKLYVDA
-787 KGDVDITYFNSRI
+787 KADVDITYFNSRI

-908 YLTETGYRI
+908 YLTQTGYRI

-930 NVKQDTPKDD
+930 NVKQDTSKDD
-940 DDKKDDDNNS
+940 NKKDDNS
-950 SGGLSKQRQLII
+950 SSSGLSKQRQLII

-972 KNGKTWYSQYNRTTD
+972 KNGKAWYSQYARTID

-992 IIKYSSETIY
+992 IIRNEYETISY
-1002 SQGKQYTYKQP
+1002 EGKKQTFHQTHL
-1013 GKGKIGFDCSSFV
+1013 GAIGMDCSSFV
-1026 GVCYQNAGYD
+1026 GICYQNAGFD
-1036 FMKGLSCAGGNL
+1036 FLKGLSCAGGNL
-1048 QSTAKKHNAKMWRYV
+1048 QSVAKKHGAKMWRYE
-1063 DSKFEKCLPGD
+1063 DKGLEGALPGD
-1074 IVMMANDSVDLTKSN
+1074 IVMRVDSRYKLTKNNMDSVRT
-1089 MATCSTHHT
+1089 AHT
-1098 AIYMGNGYIAE
+1098 MIYLGDGYTAE
-1109 AVGYSTGI
+1109 AGSYSSGI
-1117 VKRKRTPNSQWFFMR
+1117 FKSKKKMNNKYFFMR

-1137 KTDKKSNDDSSES
+1137 KTDKDNGNSNDDSK
-1150 GSNDNSSSD
+1150 NNNNSTGD
-1159 NGSGKNCI
+1159 GGSGKNCYNI
-1167 NQSGTIDGHK
+1167 NGSINGHK
-1177 YIYRF
+1177 YIYKF
-1182 TNCRC
+1182 TKARC
-1187 TSYGGDSSSGCDIPL
+1187 TAYGDSSSTGAGGKLTIGKSCGAHNLPYSTKLFIPS
-1202 KLGHT
+1202 T
-1207 VGMLNMPYGSK
+1207 VGKFGNKDGIWEVKDTGGYTTDFDLLIAKSDSQAEKLLGNPLVTD
-1218 VYIPKLKGKY
+1218 VYVLEWG
-1228 IKDANGKS
+1228 NGK
-1236 VTCDG
+1236 
-1241 IFVCND
+1241 
-1247 CGVGMTDCDI
+1247 
-1257 YMSTYSD
+1257 
-1264 TNAEKIFGNPIRS
+1264 
-1277 DIYVLSWGSGHGTAW
+1277 TAW
-1292 SYLESYQWAY
+1292 SFTEAIEWCNKYY
-1302 KRGVL
+1302 GVGAFHT
-1307 SNYKTAFKNYMTNG
+1307 SWKTYMKYGGCTINFWRFKDHD
-1321 GTLMNFYKFKTN
+1321 KTIKSKSWY
-1333 DKNLKSSKY
+1333 DKL
-1342 WDILNS
+1342 

>member
-89 EDKINKVKTITTY
+89 EDKINKVKTITAY

-388 SKDGQGNF
+388 SKDSQGNF

-489 VGWNKK
+489 VGWDKK
-495 YNYQNDSNSVTT
+495 YNYQNDSNSITT

-622 IASVSTTGLVKGIN
+622 IASVSTTGLVKGVN

-752 DKKDYTTLNN
+752 DKKNYTTLNN

-930 NVKQDTPKDD
+930 NVKQDKPKDD
-940 DDKKDDDNNS
+940 DGDKKDDDNNS

-972 KNGKTWYSQYNRTTD
+972 KDGKAWYSQYNRTTD

-1013 GKGKIGFDCSSFV
+1013 GRGKIGFDCSSFV

-1036 FMKGLSCAGGNL
+1036 FLKGLSCSGGNL
-1048 QSTAKKHNAKMWRYV
+1048 QSTAKKHGAKMWRYV

-1089 MATCSTHHT
+1089 MATCATHHT

-1109 AVGYSTGI
+1109 AIGYSSGI
-1117 VKRKRTPNSQWFFMR
+1117 QKRKRTPNSQWFFMR

-1137 KTDKKSNDDSSES
+1137 KTDKNSGNSNDDSK
-1150 GSNDNSSSD
+1150 NNNNSTGD
-1159 NGSGKNCI
+1159 GGSGKNCYNI
-1167 NQSGTIDGHK
+1167 NGTIDGHK
-1177 YIYRF
+1177 FVYKF
-1182 TNCRC
+1182 TKARC
-1187 TSYGGDSSSGCDIPL
+1187 TAYGDSSSTGAGG
-1202 KLGHT
+1202 KLT
-1207 VGMLNMPYGSK
+1207 VGKVCGAHNLPYSTKLFIPSTVGKFGNKDGIWEVKDTGGYTTDFDLLIAKSDK
-1218 VYIPKLKGKY
+1218 EAEKLLGNPLVTDVYVLEWG
-1228 IKDANGKS
+1228 NGK
-1236 VTCDG
+1236 
-1241 IFVCND
+1241 
-1247 CGVGMTDCDI
+1247 
-1257 YMSTYSD
+1257 
-1264 TNAEKIFGNPIRS
+1264 
-1277 DIYVLSWGSGHGTAW
+1277 TAW
-1292 SYLESYQWAY
+1292 SFTEAIEWCNKYY
-1302 KRGVL
+1302 GVGAFHT
-1307 SNYKTAFKNYMTNG
+1307 SWKTYMKYGGCTINFWRFKDHD
-1321 GTLMNFYKFKTN
+1321 KTI
-1333 DKNLKSSKY
+1333 KSKSWYNK
-1342 WDILNS
+1342 L

>member
-1 MKIKQLRTINK
+1 MKIKQLRNINK
-12 LELCKINKTIIGEIP
+12 IELCKINKEVIGEIP
-27 IKFLTE
+27 IMFLTE
-33 EECKLDE
+33 EDCKLDE
-40 IGTLN
+40 IRTIS
-45 LQIPKYFQDNHTL
+45 LQIPNYFQDNHTL
-58 KKTEVLI
+58 KKTEILI
-65 YDDLKNERFIKVNE
+65 YDDIKSERFIRINNT
-79 SDYYVIKEIK
+79 DYYVIKEIK
-89 EDKINKVKTITTY
+89 ENKLNKVKDIKAY

-114 LSDISLSLLD
+114 LSDIALSLMD
-124 VDEENEIYSF
+124 IDEENKVYSF

-139 KTTGWS
+139 KMTGWK
-145 LGYVDDT
+145 LGHVDDT
-152 VRYDET
+152 VRYSES
-158 GRPRVRVQENT
+158 GKPRVRIQEST
-169 DTSFYQFIKETIQE
+169 DMSFYQFITETIQE
-183 QFCCIADFD
+183 QYCCVADFD
-192 IKNKKVNLYD
+192 IKNKLVNLYD
-202 EDSFGDEIKIILNKD
+202 EDSFGDEIKIILHKD
-217 NYLKNLENTSN
+217 NYVKSLENTINS
-228 TTSLVTQLTLQG
+228 TSLVTQLTLQG
-240 NEDKCIVE
+240 NEEKCIVE
-248 DANPNGTNYIEDYS
+248 DVNPTGKNYIENFS
-262 YFVETEEMSEELI
+262 YFVETEEMSENLI
-275 NALNLYNK
+275 NALNLYDK
-283 LTEKRIAEWREL
+283 LTIKRIEEWRNL
-295 NTQKSIL
+295 NSQKAQLSI
-302 LSDINNKTGNEN
+302 DISNKTSNEN

-335 EGMEYDLTDFKNQ
+335 EGKEYDLTSFKNQ
-348 LQIKRDELVELNK
+348 LTIKRDELVSLN
-361 ELTDLEQQL
+361 EDLTVLEQKL
-370 NNVNNRIKELN
+370 NTINNRIKELN
-381 GLILKET
+381 ILIRKET
-388 SKDGQGNF
+388 STDSQGNL
-396 IFNDKLLDEL
+396 IFNSKLLDEL

-422 ANEILRTGR
+422 ANELLKTGR
-431 HLLESKCKPTVE
+431 HLLESKCRPTIE
-443 YSIDVND
+443 YDIDVND
-450 FTSRIISNKT
+450 FTSRIMSNRT
-460 KGEWQGEL
+460 RGYWRDEL
-468 SLGDLI
+468 SMGDLI

-495 YNYQNDSNSVTT
+495 YNYQKENGSRTT
-507 ELSLDLSNKKTNKT
+507 ELTIELSNKKTNKT
-521 NTKVIADLLKDSKN
+521 NTKVITDLLKDSKN

-541 STKHLLNDQKYN
+541 STKHLLNNQKYN
-553 RFKSNLLNNEDILLD
+553 RFNSNLLNNEDITLNLE
-568 LDEPK
+568 EPK

-589 LTLDINVSK
+589 LELDINVSK

-622 IASVSTTGLVKGIN
+622 IATVSTTGLVKGVN

-658 IQKSIENEV
+658 IQKSNENEI
-667 KVTGVQVLNSNIA
+667 KVTGIQVLNSNIS
-680 LDIGEEEYI
+680 LDIDEEEYI

-694 PNNATNQD
+694 PNNATNQN
-702 VTYVSSSPTIA
+702 VTYVSSSPMIA
-713 TVDNTGKITGVNY
+713 TVDNTGKVTGVNY
-726 GICEIKVIPV
+726 GVCEIKVIPV
-736 DNPEI
+736 DNVEI

-774 NNLGILNKLYVDA
+774 NSLGMLDKLYVDA
-787 KGDVDITYFNSRI
+787 KADVDITYFNSRI

-805 NPTCIIVMPNI
+805 NPTCIIIMPNI

-836 KYPTKNIYLVTPLP
+836 KYPTKNIYLVISLP
-850 VGVNYES
+850 VGVNYQS

-862 EVNNQITKF
+862 EINNQISKF

-880 LLNVKSV
+880 LLNVKCI

-898 LNSYYSKDGY
+898 LNSYYSNDGY
-908 YLTETGYRI
+908 RLTQTGYRI

-930 NVKQDTPKDD
+930 NIKKDKPKDD
-940 DDKKDDDNNS
+940 DNKDDDS
-950 SGGLSKQRQLII
+950 SGSGLSKQRQLII

-972 KNGKTWYSQYNRTTD
+972 KNGKAWYSQYNRTIN

-1036 FMKGLSCAGGNL
+1036 FMCAKSCAGGSL

-1074 IVMMANDSVDLTKSN
+1074 IVMMANDSVNLTKSN
-1089 MATCSTHHT
+1089 MSSCATHHT

-1109 AVGYSTGI
+1109 ASGYSTGI

-1132 IEELT
+1132 IEELSN
-1137 KTDKKSNDDSSES
+1137 TDKKSNDNSGES
-1150 GSNDNSSSD
+1150 GSNNNSTSD
-1159 NGSGKNCI
+1159 NESGKNCI

-1182 TNCRC
+1182 ANARC
-1187 TSYGGDSSSGCDIPL
+1187 TAYGANSGSGCDIPL
-1202 KLGHT
+1202 KLGKT
-1207 VGMLNMPYGSK
+1207 AGMSNVPYGTK
-1218 VYIPKLKGKY
+1218 IYIPALKGKY
-1228 IKDANGKS
+1228 IKDKNGKS

-1241 IFVCND
+1241 ILTIND
-1247 CGVGMTDCDI
+1247 CGVSMSDCDI

-1264 TNAEKIFGNPIRS
+1264 SNAESIMGNPFRS
-1277 DIYVLSWGSGHGTAW
+1277 EIYVISWGSGHGTSW
-1292 SYLESYQWAY
+1292 SFTSSYKWAY
-1302 KRGVL
+1302 ERGVL
-1307 SNYKTAFKNYMTNG
+1307 SNYKTAFKNYISNG
-1321 GTLMNFYKFKTN
+1321 GVLINFYKFRSD
-1333 DKNLKSSKY
+1333 DKNIRSSKY
-1342 WDILNS
+1342 WKILNS

>member
-58 KKTEVLI
+58 RKTEVLI

-283 LTEKRIAEWREL
+283 LTEKRITEWREL

-489 VGWNKK
+489 VGWDKK
-495 YNYQNDSNSVTT
+495 YNYQNDSNSITT

-622 IASVSTTGLVKGIN
+622 IASVSTTGLVKGVN

-726 GICEIKVIPV
+726 GVCEIKVIPV

-774 NNLGILNKLYVDA
+774 NSLGILNKLYVDA
-787 KGDVDITYFNSRI
+787 KADVDITYFNSRI

-908 YLTETGYRI
+908 YLTQTGYRI

-930 NVKQDTPKDD
+930 NVKQDTSKDD
-940 DDKKDDDNNS
+940 NKKDDNS
-950 SGGLSKQRQLII
+950 SSSGLSKQRQLII
-962 DRAEEIVKMC
+962 DRAEEIVKLGSQ
-972 KNGKTWYSQYNRTTD
+972 GKAWYSQYARTID

-992 IIKYSSETIY
+992 IIRNEYETISY
-1002 SQGKQYTYKQP
+1002 EGKKQTFHQTHL
-1013 GKGKIGFDCSSFV
+1013 GAIGMDCSSFV
-1026 GVCYQNAGYD
+1026 GICYQNAGFD
-1036 FMKGLSCAGGNL
+1036 FLKGLSCAGGNL
-1048 QSTAKKHNAKMWRYV
+1048 QSVAKKHGAKMWRYE
-1063 DSKFEKCLPGD
+1063 DKGLEGALPGD
-1074 IVMMANDSVDLTKSN
+1074 IVMRVDSRYKLTKNNMDSVRT
-1089 MATCSTHHT
+1089 AHT
-1098 AIYMGNGYIAE
+1098 MIYLGDGYTAE
-1109 AVGYSTGI
+1109 AGSYSSGI
-1117 VKRKRTPNSQWFFMR
+1117 FKSKKKMNNKYFFMR

-1137 KTDKKSNDDSSES
+1137 KTDKDNGNSNDDSK
-1150 GSNDNSSSD
+1150 NNNNSTGD
-1159 NGSGKNCI
+1159 GGSGKNCYNI
-1167 NQSGTIDGHK
+1167 NGSINGHK
-1177 YIYRF
+1177 YIYKF
-1182 TNCRC
+1182 TKARC
-1187 TSYGGDSSSGCDIPL
+1187 TAYGDSSSTGAGGKLTIGKSCGAHNLPYSTKLFIPS
-1202 KLGHT
+1202 T
-1207 VGMLNMPYGSK
+1207 VGKFGNKDGIWEVKDTGGYTTDFDLLIAKSDSQAEKLLGNPLVTD
-1218 VYIPKLKGKY
+1218 VYVLEWG
-1228 IKDANGKS
+1228 NGK
-1236 VTCDG
+1236 
-1241 IFVCND
+1241 
-1247 CGVGMTDCDI
+1247 
-1257 YMSTYSD
+1257 
-1264 TNAEKIFGNPIRS
+1264 
-1277 DIYVLSWGSGHGTAW
+1277 TAW
-1292 SYLESYQWAY
+1292 SFTEAIEWCNKYY
-1302 KRGVL
+1302 GVGAFHT
-1307 SNYKTAFKNYMTNG
+1307 SWKTYMKYGGCTINFWRFKDHD
-1321 GTLMNFYKFKTN
+1321 KTI
-1333 DKNLKSSKY
+1333 KSKSWYNK
-1342 WDILNS
+1342 L

>member
-27 IKFLTE
+27 VKFLTE

-89 EDKINKVKTITTY
+89 EDKINKVKTITAY

-134 NDELY
+134 NEELY

-388 SKDGQGNF
+388 SKDERGNF
-396 IFNDKLLDEL
+396 IFNNKLLDEL

-495 YNYQNDSNSVTT
+495 YNYQNDSNSITT

-622 IASVSTTGLVKGIN
+622 IASVSTTGLVKGVN

-774 NNLGILNKLYVDA
+774 NSLGILNKLYVDA
-787 KGDVDITYFNSRI
+787 KADVDITYFNSRI

-908 YLTETGYRI
+908 YLTQTGYRI

-930 NVKQDTPKDD
+930 NVKQDTSKDD
-940 DDKKDDDNNS
+940 NKKDDNS
-950 SGGLSKQRQLII
+950 SSSGLSKQRQLII
-962 DRAEEIVKMC
+962 DRAEEIVKLGSQ
-972 KNGKTWYSQYNRTTD
+972 GKAWYSQYARTID

-992 IIKYSSETIY
+992 IIRNEYETISY
-1002 SQGKQYTYKQP
+1002 EGKKQTFHQTHL
-1013 GKGKIGFDCSSFV
+1013 GAIGMDCSSFV
-1026 GVCYQNAGYD
+1026 GICYQNAGFD
-1036 FMKGLSCAGGNL
+1036 FLKGLSCAGGNL
-1048 QSTAKKHNAKMWRYV
+1048 QSVAKKHGAKMWRYE
-1063 DSKFEKCLPGD
+1063 DKGLEGALPGD
-1074 IVMMANDSVDLTKSN
+1074 IVMRVDSRYKLTKNNMDSVRT
-1089 MATCSTHHT
+1089 AHT
-1098 AIYMGNGYIAE
+1098 MIYLGDGYTAE
-1109 AVGYSTGI
+1109 AGSYSSGI
-1117 VKRKRTPNSQWFFMR
+1117 FKSKKKMNNKYFFMR

-1137 KTDKKSNDDSSES
+1137 KTDKDNGNYNDDSK
-1150 GSNDNSSSD
+1150 NNNNSTGD
-1159 NGSGKNCI
+1159 GGSGKNCYNI
-1167 NQSGTIDGHK
+1167 NGSIDNHK
-1177 YIYRF
+1177 FVYKF
-1182 TNCRC
+1182 TKARC
-1187 TSYGGDSSSGCDIPL
+1187 TAYGDSSSTGAGGKLTIGKSCGAHNLPYSTKLFIPS
-1202 KLGHT
+1202 T
-1207 VGMLNMPYGSK
+1207 VGKFGNKDGIWEVKDTGGYTTDFDLLIAKSDSQAEKLLGNPLVTD
-1218 VYIPKLKGKY
+1218 VYVLEWG
-1228 IKDANGKS
+1228 NGK
-1236 VTCDG
+1236 
-1241 IFVCND
+1241 
-1247 CGVGMTDCDI
+1247 
-1257 YMSTYSD
+1257 
-1264 TNAEKIFGNPIRS
+1264 
-1277 DIYVLSWGSGHGTAW
+1277 TAW
-1292 SYLESYQWAY
+1292 SFTEAIEWCNKYY
-1302 KRGVL
+1302 GVGAFHT
-1307 SNYKTAFKNYMTNG
+1307 SWKTYMKYGGCTINFWRFKDHD
-1321 GTLMNFYKFKTN
+1321 KTIKSKSWY
-1333 DKNLKSSKY
+1333 DKL
-1342 WDILNS
+1342 

>member
-1 MKIKQLRTINK
+1 M
-12 LELCKINKTIIGEIP
+12 
-27 IKFLTE
+27 
-33 EECKLDE
+33 
-40 IGTLN
+40 
-45 LQIPKYFQDNHTL
+45 
-58 KKTEVLI
+58 
-65 YDDLKNERFIKVNE
+65 
-79 SDYYVIKEIK
+79 
-89 EDKINKVKTITTY
+89 
-102 SYEKK
+102 
-107 LEKNNIV
+107 
-114 LSDISLSLLD
+114 
-124 VDEENEIYSF
+124 
-134 NDELY
+134 
-139 KTTGWS
+139 
-145 LGYVDDT
+145 
-152 VRYDET
+152 
-158 GRPRVRVQENT
+158 
-169 DTSFYQFIKETIQE
+169 
-183 QFCCIADFD
+183 
-192 IKNKKVNLYD
+192 
-202 EDSFGDEIKIILNKD
+202 
-217 NYLKNLENTSN
+217 
-228 TTSLVTQLTLQG
+228 
-240 NEDKCIVE
+240 
-248 DANPNGTNYIEDYS
+248 
-262 YFVETEEMSEELI
+262 
-275 NALNLYNK
+275 
-283 LTEKRIAEWREL
+283 
-295 NTQKSIL
+295 
-302 LSDINNKTGNEN
+302 
-314 ILTSM
+314 
-319 VKEYENY
+319 
-326 IIAHENIEE
+326 
-335 EGMEYDLTDFKNQ
+335 
-348 LQIKRDELVELNK
+348 
-361 ELTDLEQQL
+361 
-370 NNVNNRIKELN
+370 
-381 GLILKET
+381 
-388 SKDGQGNF
+388 
-396 IFNDKLLDEL
+396 
-406 KEFTYNDTY
+406 
-415 SEDSFID
+415 
-422 ANEILRTGR
+422 
-431 HLLESKCKPTVE
+431 
-443 YSIDVND
+443 
-450 FTSRIISNKT
+450 
-460 KGEWQGEL
+460 
-468 SLGDLI
+468 
-474 VLYDKE
+474 
-480 TKKEEYVYF
+480 
-489 VGWNKK
+489 
-495 YNYQNDSNSVTT
+495 
-507 ELSLDLSNKKTNKT
+507 
-521 NTKVIADLLKDSKN
+521 
-535 NKKQIN
+535 
-541 STKHLLNDQKYN
+541 
-553 RFKSNLLNNEDILLD
+553 D

-622 IASVSTTGLVKGIN
+622 IASVSTTGLVKGVN

-726 GICEIKVIPV
+726 GVCEIKVIPV
-736 DNPEI
+736 DNLEI

-787 KGDVDITYFNSRI
+787 KSDVDITYFNNRI

-908 YLTETGYRI
+908 YLTQTGYRI

-930 NVKQDTPKDD
+930 NVKQDTSKDD
-940 DDKKDDDNNS
+940 DNKKDDDNNS
-950 SGGLSKQRQLII
+950 SSGLSKQRQLII

-972 KNGKTWYSQYNRTTD
+972 KNGKAWYSQYNRTTD

-1089 MATCSTHHT
+1089 MATCATHHT
-1098 AIYMGNGYIAE
+1098 AIMGSDGYIYE

-1150 GSNDNSSSD
+1150 GSNDNSKE
-1159 NGSGKNCI
+1159 GKNCY
-1167 NQSGTIDGHK
+1167 NMKGNIDGHD
-1177 YIYRF
+1177 YVYRF
-1182 TNCRC
+1182 EKARC
-1187 TSYGGDSSSGCDIPL
+1187 TAYGDSSSTGAGGKIEV
-1202 KLGHT
+1202 GHT
-1207 VGMLNMPYGSK
+1207 CGAHNMPYNTK
-1218 VYIPKLKGKY
+1218 LYIPSTVGKFGNKTG
-1228 IKDANGKS
+1228 IWTVRDTGGFTTDIDLLIAKS
-1236 VTCDG
+1236 DKE
-1241 IFVCND
+1241 
-1247 CGVGMTDCDI
+1247 
-1257 YMSTYSD
+1257 
-1264 TNAEKIFGNPIRS
+1264 AEKLLGNPLTTS
-1277 DIYVLSWGSGHGTAW
+1277 VYVLEWGDGKTAW
-1292 SYLESYQWAY
+1292 SFTEAIEWCNKYY
-1302 KRGVL
+1302 GVGAFHT
-1307 SNYKTAFKNYMTNG
+1307 SWKTYMKYGGCTINLWRFKDHD
-1321 GTLMNFYKFKTN
+1321 KTIKSKSWY
-1333 DKNLKSSKY
+1333 DKL
-1342 WDILNS
+1342 

>member
-89 EDKINKVKTITTY
+89 EDKINKVKTIKTY

-495 YNYQNDSNSVTT
+495 YNYQNDSNSITT

-787 KGDVDITYFNSRI
+787 KADVDITYFNSRI

-862 EVNNQITKF
+862 EVNNQIIKF

-898 LNSYYSKDGY
+898 LNSYYSKNGY
-908 YLTETGYRI
+908 YLTQTGYRI

-940 DDKKDDDNNS
+940 DDKKDDDS
-950 SGGLSKQRQLII
+950 SSGLSKQRQLII

-1182 TNCRC
+1182 AKARC
-1187 TSYGGDSSSGCDIPL
+1187 TAYGDSSSTGAGGKLTIGKSCGAHNLPYSTKLFIPS
-1202 KLGHT
+1202 T
-1207 VGMLNMPYGSK
+1207 VGKFGNK
-1218 VYIPKLKGKY
+1218 
-1228 IKDANGKS
+1228 
-1236 VTCDG
+1236 DG
-1241 IFVCND
+1241 IWEVKD
-1247 CGVGMTDCDI
+1247 TGGYTTDFDLLI
-1257 YMSTYSD
+1257 AKSD
-1264 TNAEKIFGNPIRS
+1264 SQAEKLLGNPLVT
-1277 DIYVLSWGSGHGTAW
+1277 DVYVLEWGDGKTAW
-1292 SYLESYQWAY
+1292 SFTEAIEWCNKYY
-1302 KRGVL
+1302 GVGAFHT
-1307 SNYKTAFKNYMTNG
+1307 SWKTYMKYGGCTINFWRFKDHD
-1321 GTLMNFYKFKTN
+1321 KTI
-1333 DKNLKSSKY
+1333 KSKSWYNK
-1342 WDILNS
+1342 L

>member
-262 YFVETEEMSEELI
+262 YFVETEEMSKELI

-495 YNYQNDSNSVTT
+495 YNYQNDSNSITT

-787 KGDVDITYFNSRI
+787 KADVDITYFNSRI

-898 LNSYYSKDGY
+898 LNSYYSKNGY

-940 DDKKDDDNNS
+940 DDDKKDDDNNS

-962 DRAEEIVKMC
+962 DRAKEIVKLGSQ
-972 KNGKTWYSQYNRTTD
+972 GKAWYSQYARTID

-992 IIKYSSETIY
+992 IIKNEWETISY
-1002 SQGKQYTYKQP
+1002 EGKKQTFHQTHL
-1013 GKGKIGFDCSSFV
+1013 GAIGMDCSSFV
-1026 GVCYQNAGYD
+1026 GICYQNAGYN

-1048 QSTAKKHNAKMWRYV
+1048 QSVAKKHGAKMWRYE
-1063 DSKFEKCLPGD
+1063 DKGLEGALPGD
-1074 IVMMANDSVDLTKSN
+1074 IVMRVDSRYRLTKNN
-1089 MATCSTHHT
+1089 MATVRTAHT
-1098 AIYMGNGYIAE
+1098 MIYLGDGYTAE
-1109 AVGYSTGI
+1109 AGGYSTG
-1117 VKRKRTPNSQWFFMR
+1117 VFKSKKKMNNKYFFMR

-1182 TNCRC
+1182 AKARC
-1187 TSYGGDSSSGCDIPL
+1187 TAYGDSSSTGAGGKLTIGKSCGAHNLPYSTKLFIPS
-1202 KLGHT
+1202 T
-1207 VGMLNMPYGSK
+1207 VGKFGNK
-1218 VYIPKLKGKY
+1218 
-1228 IKDANGKS
+1228 
-1236 VTCDG
+1236 DG
-1241 IFVCND
+1241 IWEVKD
-1247 CGVGMTDCDI
+1247 TGGYTTDFDLLI
-1257 YMSTYSD
+1257 AKSD
-1264 TNAEKIFGNPIRS
+1264 SQAEKLLGNPLVT
-1277 DIYVLSWGSGHGTAW
+1277 DVYVLEWGDGKTAW
-1292 SYLESYQWAY
+1292 SFTEAIEWCNKYY
-1302 KRGVL
+1302 GVGAFHT
-1307 SNYKTAFKNYMTNG
+1307 SWKTYMKYGGCTINFWRFKDHD
-1321 GTLMNFYKFKTN
+1321 KTI
-1333 DKNLKSSKY
+1333 KSKSWYNK
-1342 WDILNS
+1342 L

>member
-169 DTSFYQFIKETIQE
+169 DISFYQFIKETIQE

-460 KGEWQGEL
+460 KAEWQGEL

-495 YNYQNDSNSVTT
+495 YNYQNDSNSITT

-800 NTYPV
+800 NTYPL

-816 NDLSDQGAFN
+816 NDLSEQGAFN

-908 YLTETGYRI
+908 YLTQTGYRI

-930 NVKQDTPKDD
+930 NVKQDTSKDD
-940 DDKKDDDNNS
+940 DDKKDDDNS
-950 SGGLSKQRQLII
+950 SNGLSKQRQLII

-972 KNGKTWYSQYNRTTD
+972 KNGKAWYSQYNRTTD

-1026 GVCYQNAGYD
+1026 GVCYQNANFD
-1036 FMKGLSCAGGNL
+1036 FMCGLSCAGGNL

-1074 IVMMANDSVDLTKSN
+1074 IVMMANDSVDLTKNN

-1098 AIYMGNGYIAE
+1098 AIMGSDGYIYE
-1109 AVGYSTGI
+1109 SVGYSTGI

-1137 KTDKKSNDDSSES
+1137 KTDKKSNDNSGESE
-1150 GSNDNSSSD
+1150 SNDNSKE
-1159 NGSGKNCI
+1159 GKNCY
-1167 NQSGTIDGHK
+1167 NMKGSIDGRN
-1177 YIYRF
+1177 YVYRF
-1182 TNCRC
+1182 EKARC
-1187 TSYGGDSSSGCDIPL
+1187 TAYGDSSSTGAGGKIEVS
-1202 KLGHT
+1202 HT
-1207 VGMLNMPYGSK
+1207 CGAHNMPYNTK
-1218 VYIPKLKGKY
+1218 LYIPSTVGKFGNKTGIWTVRDTGGFTTDIDLLIAKSDKEAEKLLGNPLTTSVY
-1228 IKDANGKS
+1228 VLEWGNGK
-1236 VTCDG
+1236 
-1241 IFVCND
+1241 
-1247 CGVGMTDCDI
+1247 
-1257 YMSTYSD
+1257 
-1264 TNAEKIFGNPIRS
+1264 
-1277 DIYVLSWGSGHGTAW
+1277 TAW
-1292 SYLESYQWAY
+1292 SFTEAIEWCNKYY
-1302 KRGVL
+1302 GVGAFHT
-1307 SNYKTAFKNYMTNG
+1307 SWKTYMKYGGCTINFWRFKDHD
-1321 GTLMNFYKFKTN
+1321 KTIKSKSWY
-1333 DKNLKSSKY
+1333 DKL
-1342 WDILNS
+1342 